1 MDPAPSVRLVLFH
14 IIILCQ
20 IDTTLRIIESII
32 TQDNLDLVIGI
43 IIRFSVSATEFLDIH
58 IECNRKHLFTTL
70 KNSDSAQKKSFQAYP

>member
-32 TQDNLDLVIGI
+32 TQDNLDFVIGI
-43 IIRFSVSATEFLDIH
+43 IIRFSVSATEFLDIAYRMRSQTSFY
-58 IECNRKHLFTTL
+58 N
-70 KNSDSAQKKSFQAYP
+70 AKK